1 MVKQTGVLGRHVG
14 PLNTAG
20 SLLKGK
26 SSGLRICPLYP
37 DSNSMRSNCCS
48 SDMLV
53 SDNEWCPASR
63 PLHNST
69 EIREIAITLAFPI
82 QLSQNDSL
90 LLVNQLRPTAHQP
103 TCASTGYC
111 VTSLHPLLRAPSYS
125 DCTCTMKCT
134 SLLLPP
140 ASFIPHCRA
149 TEVSAPWN
157 EPQHAE
163 NVVQFLERMK
173 LQPSRSC
180 GFFIVVV
187 LVDAWV
193 DKTFLQAIRNWQ
205 ILWLPYLSCSVQ
217 NCLCI
222 SLVSEYTERADLSL
236 T

>member
-26 SSGLRICPLYP
+26 SSGLHICPLYP
-37 DSNSMRSNCCS
+37 DSNSMLSKCCS

-53 SDNEWCPASR
+53 SDNEWCPTSR
-63 PLHNST
+63 PLHNFT
-69 EIREIAITLAFPI
+69 AIREIAITLAFPI

-90 LLVNQLRPTAHQP
+90 LLVNQLHPTAYQP
-103 TCASTGYC
+103 TCTSTGCC

-125 DCTCTMKCT
+125 DCTCTKKCT

-180 GFFIVVV
+180 GF
-187 LVDAWV
+187 LLLWCWSM
-193 DKTFLQAIRNWQ
+193 LGLIRHFSR
-205 ILWLPYLSCSVQ
+205 LSGIGKSCGCLICHVQFRTACVFPLFQSTLRELTSV
-217 NCLCI
+217 
-222 SLVSEYTERADLSL
+222 
-236 T
+236 